1 MTKARFISMMCGI
14 GVVQLALIILKAT
27 GLIQLGWSAVLIP
40 LEAVAVVYILLFLYI
55 VICII
60 EYIICII
67 EYIRNGVFDGY
78 STDAYNAEGYSEG
91 DDNGK
96 E

>member
-14 GVVQLALIILKAT
+14 GVVQLALIILKAA

-40 LEAVAVVYILLFLYI
+40 LEAVVAICALLFIYL
-55 VICII
+55 
-60 EYIICII
+60 IICVI
-67 EYIRNGVFDGY
+67 EDIRNGVFDGY
-78 STDAYNAEGYSEG
+78 STDAYNTSGYSEG

>member
-1 MTKARFISMMCGI
+1 MTKARFISMMWGI

-60 EYIICII
+60 EYI
-67 EYIRNGVFDGY
+67 RNGVFDGY